1 MGFDSKCDFA
11 PPTILL
17 GLLLCP
23 WMWGISSKSSSAA
36 QPQLQFLPSCW
47 GFSALGSGVY
57 KYDFV
62 QFLFFDVYECMLNR
76 FAHVQLFVTL
86 WTVAYQAPLS
96 MGFSRQEYWNEL
108 PCPPPGDLPD
118 PGIEPAFPVPPE
130 FQLDSLLLSHQGS
143 PLVCLHTYL
152 IYIYIIQTYIHKYI
166 WVCMF

>member
-11 PPTILL
+11 PSTILL

-36 QPQLQFLPSCW
+36 QPPLQFLPSCW
-47 GFSALGSGVY
+47 GFSALGSGVH

-62 QFLFFDVYECMLNR
+62 QFMFFDVYERMLNS
-76 FAHVQLFVTL
+76 FVHAQLFVTL
-86 WTVAYQAPLS
+86 WTVAHQAPLS
-96 MGFSRQEYWNEL
+96 MGFSRQEYWNGL

-118 PGIEPAFPVPPE
+118 PGIEPAFPVPLE

-152 IYIYIIQTYIHKYI
+152 RYIYIIQTYIHKYI
-166 WVCMF
+166 WVYMF